1 MVARGRVGEKI
12 PQAKILATQVRQ
24 KSKKEFTKG
33 SKRVITKMAQR
44 KQNEDRQVKS
54 ENQKMKRSDT
64 KSRVGKSVTEM
75 QKRKTSKISNRKNDQ
90 PVAQD
95 GWLGGSVSPKRKIV
109 QNDVLLP
116 KERTFKKEQTTT
128 FRVGYAALVSEPKEK
143 CHREKVRRVY
153 PDTKRNSTFNKN
165 QHQERKRALPLISCT
180 YR

>member
-95 GWLGGSVSPKRKIV
+95 GWLGGV
-109 QNDVLLP
+109 
-116 KERTFKKEQTTT
+116 
-128 FRVGYAALVSEPKEK
+128 FRPKEK
-143 CHREKVRRVY
+143 LCRMTYCY
-153 PDTKRNSTFNKN
+153 PKKGHLRKNKQ
-165 QHQERKRALPLISCT
+165 QHSE
-180 YR
+180 